1 MLWPECAQEVPGPP
15 PSTGKSTCP
24 PARRPAPPGGWR
36 HCPRVRGSP
45 RPTLSSAQRGR
56 PLTRPWWLVLLRS
69 VAVGG
74 ALKLNL
80 LAGRSPELCPFGERF
95 GRETDKRPLDGEE
108 ERRRAWRGPGRFVR
122 KDGGGRGRLGCR
134 SGVGGSEVRFKS
146 LLRPVSSGLPGCG
159 LTQACPRVDSSPR
172 ARGRRGGVGG
182 SAVVWGPPFRPLGNL
197 SARAPSLSAPGPPE
211 READAI

>member
-1 MLWPECAQEVPGPP
+1 MSGRSSWPCFFSHGRFLVLWLECSQEVPGPP

-24 PARRPAPPGGWR
+24 PARRPAPPRGWR
-36 HCPRVRGSP
+36 HRPRVRGSP

-56 PLTRPWWLVLLRS
+56 PLTRPWWPVLLRS
-69 VAVGG
+69 VAVRG

-122 KDGGGRGRLGCR
+122 KDGAAEAGWGAGRGLGGARCALNHSCGPCRL
-134 SGVGGSEVRFKS
+134 
-146 LLRPVSSGLPGCG
+146 
-159 LTQACPRVDSSPR
+159 ACL
-172 ARGRRGGVGG
+172 
-182 SAVVWGPPFRPLGNL
+182 AV
-197 SARAPSLSAPGPPE
+197 A
-211 READAI
+211 